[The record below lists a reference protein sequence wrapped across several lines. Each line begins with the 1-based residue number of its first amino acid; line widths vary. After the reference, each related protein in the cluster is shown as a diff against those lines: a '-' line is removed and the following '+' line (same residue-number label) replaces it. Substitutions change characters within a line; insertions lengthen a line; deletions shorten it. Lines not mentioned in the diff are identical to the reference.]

1 MQSMS
6 RDPNCSPFGPIP
18 APRKPQPGEP
28 LYELKM
34 DGTRYRCELRDFS
47 KQLIG
52 GVEAQIL
59 ANDELW
65 QSCRFFDRALAVR
78 WAEGIRDRL
87 ILREQIDWP

>member
-6 RDPNCSPFGPIP
+6 RDEHWTPFGPMP
-18 APRKPQPGEP
+18 APRQAQPGEP

-65 QSCRFFDRALAVR
+65 QSCRFFDRALTVR

-87 ILREQIDWP
+87 IRGELVD